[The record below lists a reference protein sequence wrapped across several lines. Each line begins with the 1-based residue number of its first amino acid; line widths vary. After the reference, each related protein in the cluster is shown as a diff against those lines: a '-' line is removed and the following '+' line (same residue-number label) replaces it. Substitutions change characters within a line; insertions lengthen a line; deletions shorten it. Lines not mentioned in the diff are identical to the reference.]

1 MANRK
6 HNEEVK
12 LYFAYGSNM
21 NHEHM
26 KHRCPKAKYL
36 RKMTLPDY
44 ELVFRSV
51 ADVQEAPGK
60 KVEGALFEITKDCER
75 ALDRYEG
82 YPNLYTK
89 RVVDDIMFYTM
100 VDKDRVYPPSE
111 GYLWTIVHGY
121 KDCKISTEDLSRAV
135 NESIDALDNQT
146 I

>member
-1 MANRK
+1 
-6 HNEEVK
+6 
-12 LYFAYGSNM
+12 
-21 NHEHM
+21 
-26 KHRCPKAKYL
+26 
-36 RKMTLPDY
+36 MTLPDY

-60 KVEGALFEITKDCER
+60 QVEGALFEITKDCER

-82 YPNLYTK
+82 YPRLYTK
-89 RVVDDIMFYTM
+89 KVVDDIMFYTM

-121 KDCKISTEDLSRAV
+121 KDCEISTEDLSRAV
-135 NESIDALDNQT
+135 NESIDALDNQA